1 MAEDWCPVCC
11 TRHRAKREC
20 PGELLA
26 TGPERHGWR
35 VNIQTPSGIEACGVL
50 VAPAE
55 DVWRAR
61 ILTYPNVLWTVPGGR
76 GTIKFVGRT
85 ARDAEAAAIAFLREH
100 VHTRGYTMRDEV
112 ALVEPDAFDPEAVL
126 TGLARPSSPAA
137 PRRIRFLPIR
147 YGVRQITEVAGTGN
161 LSQTGLFIIT
171 NSPEDRHTWL
181 NMLLEVD
188 GDNIGLQGLVRWM
201 NRRHRAGRSP
211 GMGVQ
216 LKAPP
221 PSYLD
226 YIRSLG

>member
-1 MAEDWCPVCC
+1 
-11 TRHRAKREC
+11 
-20 PGELLA
+20 LLA

-35 VNIQTPSGIEACGVL
+35 VNIQTPNGIEACGVL

-112 ALVEPDAFDPEAVL
+112 ALVEPDAFDPEAAL
-126 TGLARPSSPAA
+126 TGLTRPPSPAA

-171 NSPEDRHTWL
+171 NAPEDRHTWL